1 MDKIKVAKELVKLAK
16 SLIQSSYY
24 DYQDNNRNKA
34 PLYTNEEVIIDE
46 ITVEIDSLP
55 GDEQYIQVN
64 EKNKFG
70 IDFDNYDFD
79 VIDYGI
85 LKQRASI
92 KKNDIV
98 VLWKGEYGEFDSID
112 FTELNK
118 EQQDDVIAAL
128 IDYLEDD
135 NNFIMEYEDFI
146 KEYNE
151 HQQYLK
157 DENADMNMKRQIQK
171 DLFDIE
177 DI

>member
-1 MDKIKVAKELVKLAK
+1 MKQNIKIAKQLVKLAK
-16 SLIQSSYY
+16 NLIQSSNFP
-24 DYQDNNRNKA
+24 YQDDNRKKA

-70 IDFDNYDFD
+70 IDFDDYDFD
-79 VIDYGI
+79 VINYGI

-98 VLWKGEYGEFDSID
+98 VLWKGEHGGFDSID

-118 EQQDDVIAAL
+118 EQQDGVMAAL

-135 NNFIMEYEDFI
+135 NNFIMEYENFI
-146 KEYNE
+146 KEYNK
-151 HQQYLK
+151 HQQYLE
-157 DENADMNMKRQIQK
+157 DENADMEMRRQKQK
-171 DLFDIE
+171 DLFD
-177 DI
+177 